1 MEDIIKAL
9 HTFDNYYEMTD
20 DPRVYDNGVKE
31 EKEIKNKLIKLSKA
45 EIVEL
50 KSKLNEDGLFTMN
63 RYFSRF

>member
-9 HTFDNYYEMTD
+9 HTFDNYYEMSD

-31 EKEIKNKLIKLSKA
+31 EKEIKSKLIKLSKE
-45 EIVEL
+45 EIAEL

-63 RYFSRF
+63 RYFSKF